1 MADTFIAPGA
11 PERFPVLFDPSEE
24 VRPRRSWIRWPIRT
38 AAFLAAVWLAG
49 IAITFLI
56 HHTRLQRK
64 LTNRLESVFG
74 RRVTVGNYDFSLWSG
89 PTLTAESV
97 TFSEDPRF
105 GNEYF
110 LRAEAVNVRLH
121 WQSLFRG
128 HMDLGT
134 VTLEQPSLNLVR
146 NAAGDW
152 NLAEWL
158 PRPATAPVGGGNATG
173 AKTPTTAPAAADHRP
188 YVRFD
193 RILVDGGRINFKR
206 GDEKIA
212 FAFTDVTGSVEPDSP
227 GRWRIDLEAV
237 PTRAAVP
244 LQQAGSIH
252 LAGQVGGTS
261 SRLRPAKFALSWQD
275 ASISDVLRL
284 ARGYD
289 FGVRG
294 DFALALN
301 AHTDEDDWIV
311 ETQTRLR
318 ALHRWDLSLR
328 TDNPDLN
335 VLAKFTVHPQAT
347 GFEVTGATLEAPH
360 SSARADGHFAWA
372 ASADALGDVPSPRA
386 EVNVTDSQIDL
397 SDALA
402 WIRAFHSDM
411 APDVALAGFATGTA
425 TVVTSPLRV
434 TRAKAQI
441 EGATVSSSRLRVP
454 AHLSPVQF
462 SYDQGAVTLAPVALK
477 FGDGP
482 NDENSL
488 AIDASTESSAHEF
501 PSYHLAGSIDQ
512 VRDVVATATALGW
525 NISRGWDLAGPVRC
539 DLRWQTGEWPWLA
552 QPSGTIDWG
561 ADGGAARD
569 AHATVAASATPNAEP
584 SEREGT
590 LLTPFL
596 NEPVRKIRAHLDW
609 KPTTRHMAL
618 ASADAFGG
626 RWNGTLDAREG
637 AVGWKFALSAD
648 HLATAD
654 VDRWLNP
661 RWRQSLLD
669 RMLPFLNSSGASV
682 AEPENIHAAGRLTV
696 EQLTVAPVVAHRV
709 QGDLRIDG
717 RSVELTSASAEM
729 AGGNVSGALNAQFQA
744 VPQYRVKLNFSQV
757 DLAALVTASPQL
769 AGQFSGVASGEIALS
784 AKGGN
789 RSDLSAALECQ
800 GSAHVAA
807 PVLNKISLEQSF
819 HADELREGASAY
831 HDAVA
836 EFDCSDGKIDFLKL
850 EFTSPG
856 VRVEGSGSV
865 DFSRHVDFRLTLP
878 AAPGVGYELTG
889 QLASPD
895 VKKVAIAPKP

>member
-11 PERFPVLFDPSEE
+11 PGKSPVLFDPPVEA
-24 VRPRRSWIRWPIRT
+24 RPRRSWIRWPIWI
-38 AAFLAAVWLAG
+38 AAFLAVVWLAG

-89 PTLTAESV
+89 PTLMAESV

-110 LRAEAVNVRLH
+110 LRAESVKVRLH

-146 NAAGDW
+146 DAAGDW

-158 PRPATAPVGGGNATG
+158 PRPAGASGGEDHAIAAKNATSG
-173 AKTPTTAPAAADHRP
+173 LAGGHS
-188 YVRFD
+188 YIRFD

-227 GRWRIDLEAV
+227 ERWRIDLEAV

-244 LQQAGSIH
+244 LQQAGLIH

-301 AHTDEDDWIV
+301 AQTDQDDWIV
-311 ETQTRLR
+311 ETATRLR
-318 ALHRWDLSLR
+318 GLHRWDLSLR
-328 TDNPDLN
+328 GDNPDLN
-335 VLAKFTVHPQAT
+335 LLAKFTVHPQAA
-347 GFEVTGATLEAPH
+347 GFDVTGATLEAPH
-360 SSARADGHFAWA
+360 STARADGHFTF
-372 ASADALGDVPSPRA
+372 ASSVDALGDVHASRA
-386 EVNVTDSQIDL
+386 EVKVTESRIDL
-397 SDALA
+397 SDVLA
-402 WIRAFHSDM
+402 WIRAFHSEV
-411 APDVALAGFATGTA
+411 APDATLAGFASGTA
-425 TVVTSPLRV
+425 MLVSSPLRV
-434 TRAKAQI
+434 TAAKAQLD
-441 EGATVSSSRLRVP
+441 GATLSSPGLRVWT
-454 AHLSPVQF
+454 HLSALQF
-462 SYDQGAVTLAPVALK
+462 QYDQGAVTLAPATLK
-477 FGDGP
+477 FGAGP
-482 NDENSL
+482 NDGNSL
-488 AIDASTESSAHEF
+488 AIEASTGSSAHEF
-501 PSYHLAGSIDQ
+501 PSYHLDGSIEQ
-512 VRDVVATATALGW
+512 IRDVVAAARALGW

-539 DLRWQTGEWPWLA
+539 DLRWQTAEWPWQS
-552 QPSGTIDWG
+552 QPTGTIDWG
-561 ADGGAARD
+561 SDATLRDVRTSSGVDPADRD
-569 AHATVAASATPNAEP
+569 A
-584 SEREGT
+584 T
-590 LLTPFL
+590 LLAPFL
-596 NEPVRKIRAHLDW
+596 NEPVRRIHAHLDW
-609 KPTTRHMAL
+609 KPTSRHIAV

-626 RWNGTLDAREG
+626 RWNGMLDAREG
-637 AVGWKFALSAD
+637 TAGWKFALNGD

-661 RWRQSLLD
+661 RWRQSFLD
-669 RMLPFLNSSGASV
+669 RMLPFLNSNDASV
-682 AEPENIHAAGRLTV
+682 AEPEDIHAAGHIAI
-696 EQLTVAPVVAHRV
+696 EQLTVAPVVAHHV

-717 RSVELTSASAEM
+717 RTVELTSGSAELA
-729 AGGNVSGALNAQFQA
+729 AGKVVGDFRAVFRA
-744 VPQYRVKLNFSQV
+744 VPEYRVKLNFAQV
-757 DLAALVTASPQL
+757 DIASLAASSPSL
-769 AGQFSGVASGEIALS
+769 DGQFSGIASGEIAME
-784 AKGGN
+784 AKGAN

-800 GSAHVAA
+800 GIAHVGT

-819 HADELREGASAY
+819 RAVEFREGASAY
-831 HDAVA
+831 RDSLA
-836 EFDCSDGKIDFLKL
+836 EFDCTDGKIDFRKL
-850 EFTSPG
+850 EFTSPAA
-856 VRVEGSGSV
+856 RVEGSGTV
-865 DFSRHVDFRLTLP
+865 DYSRRVDFRFTQP
-878 AAPGVGYELTG
+878 ATPGVAYELTG

-895 VKKVAIAPKP
+895 VKKIAVAAKP